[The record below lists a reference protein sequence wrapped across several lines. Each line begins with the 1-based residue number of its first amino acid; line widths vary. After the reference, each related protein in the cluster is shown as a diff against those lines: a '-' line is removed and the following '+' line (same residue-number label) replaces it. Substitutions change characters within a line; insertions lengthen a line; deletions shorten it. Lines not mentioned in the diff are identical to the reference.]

1 MQGHERAARADDDR
15 LALAILDEVDY
26 PMVLVTRELGVRLA
40 NRCAR
45 SLLRGPA
52 PWSLQPG
59 RLQIDDDSER
69 HALSAAVADAIGNGL
84 RRALTL
90 RGTGTVAVVPVP
102 GEHGAAAALLIFA
115 KPSVCQTLSIDGFAR
130 EFALTPG
137 ETEVLHGLCAGDS
150 PLHIARQRGVALST
164 VRTQIGSLRAK
175 TDTKDIRTLLR
186 QLAQLPP
193 LVQRVGPT
201 GPTTHGS
208 RQ

>member
-1 MQGHERAARADDDR
+1 MQRHESNARPARAADDR

-26 PMVLVTRELGVRLA
+26 PMVMVTRELGVRLA

-45 SLLRGPA
+45 ALLCAPA
-52 PWSLQPG
+52 RWSLQPG
-59 RLQIDDDSER
+59 RLQVDDDGER
-69 HALSAAVADAIGNGL
+69 QALFAAVADAIGNGL

-102 GEHGAAAALLIFA
+102 GEHGTAALLIFA

-175 TDTKDIRTLLR
+175 TDTKDIRTLMR
-186 QLAQLPP
+186 QLARLPP
-193 LVQRVGPT
+193 LVQRVGLA
-201 GPTTHGS
+201 GPTT
-208 RQ
+208 Q